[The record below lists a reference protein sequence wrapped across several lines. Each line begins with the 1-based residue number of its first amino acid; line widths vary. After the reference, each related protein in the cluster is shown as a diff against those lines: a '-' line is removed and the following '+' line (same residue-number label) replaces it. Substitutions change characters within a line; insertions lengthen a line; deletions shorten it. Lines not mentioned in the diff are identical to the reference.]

1 MILNKLI
8 DQGIGVVILAKNGDV
23 GVDYDACLEIR
34 EEGKW
39 EIMPGSSVKAMAN
52 HAALRDLS
60 C

>member
-8 DQGIGVVILAKNGDV
+8 SQGIGVVILAKNGDMS
-23 GVDYDACLEIR
+23 VDCDACLEIR

-39 EIMPGSSVKAMAN
+39 EVMPGSSAKAMAN
-52 HAALRDLS
+52 HTALRDLS

>member
-8 DQGIGVVILAKNGDV
+8 AQGIGVVILAKNGDL
-23 GVDYDACLEIR
+23 GIDYDACLEIR

-39 EIMPGSSVKAMAN
+39 DILPGSSARAMAN
-52 HAALRDLS
+52 HSALRDLS

>member
-8 DQGIGVVILAKNGDV
+8 SQGIGVVILAKNGEA
-23 GVDYDACLEIR
+23 GVDCDACLEIH

-39 EIMPGSSVKAMAN
+39 EVMPGSSAKAMAN